1 MKTWVKV
8 LRNIL
13 ISAVV
18 VTLVMCTSF
27 YIYTLNYYRASENVQ
42 NIIDSHYPKIETIGK
57 TKVARPSVTEDE
69 QIGFIFYPGGKVE
82 AIAYMPLL
90 IKLTDMGITC
100 VLIDMPMNL
109 AIFDI
114 DAAKDVYSQHPDI
127 YKWYLAGHSLGGA
140 MASNYMKDHYDEVE
154 GLILLGA
161 YPINESPVDT
171 LAIYG
176 TYDVKLDLDKVA
188 KADEVFEIVD
198 GNHANFGD
206 YGKQKGD
213 GESLIT
219 REEQQQQT
227 FERIRTFIFE

>member
-1 MKTWVKV
+1 MITWVKV

-13 ISAVV
+13 ISAIAVM
-18 VTLVMCTSF
+18 LVLCTAF
-27 YIYTLNYYRASENVQ
+27 YIYTLDYYRASDNAQ
-42 NIIDSHYPKIETIGK
+42 QFLDNHYPKIETIGK
-57 TKVARPSVTEDE
+57 TKVVRPIVPVDD
-69 QIGFIFYPGGKVE
+69 QIGLIFYPGGKVE
-82 AIAYMPLL
+82 AIAYIPLL

-114 DAAKDVYSQHPDI
+114 DAAKDVYNQHPDI
-127 YKWYLAGHSLGGA
+127 SKWYLAGHSLGGA
-140 MASNYMKDHYDEVE
+140 MASNYMKDHYEEVE

-171 LAIYG
+171 LVIYG
-176 TYDVKLDLDKVA
+176 TYDVKLDLGKVA
-188 KADEVFEIVD
+188 KADFVFEIVD

-213 GESLIT
+213 GESLIS
-219 REEQQQQT
+219 REEQQHQT